1 MDARDSSLHTTRVEI
16 GNDRFQIQTDL
27 TDAELSAIVAY
38 VTGKVET
45 YVKADARMDMRK
57 QMLLMA
63 MDITSELFDM
73 RRRHARY
80 KEYYLESQKVSKV
93 LSDMLSAEI
102 DKLQSRS
109 QSDGQM
115 TKVKE

>member
-1 MDARDSSLHTTRVEI
+1 MNEMDSPDNSLHTARVEI

-27 TDAELSAIVAY
+27 TDAELSAIVEY
-38 VTGKVET
+38 VSQKVQMH
-45 YVKADARMDMRK
+45 VRSDARMDMRK

-80 KEYYLESQKVSKV
+80 KEYFLESQKEAKI
-93 LSDMLSAEI
+93 LI
-102 DKLQSRS
+102 DILDGELAKLQPP
-109 QSDGQM
+109 QP
-115 TKVKE
+115 

>member
-1 MDARDSSLHTTRVEI
+1 MDSPDLSLHTARVEI

-27 TDAELSAIVAY
+27 TDAELSAIVDY
-38 VTGKVET
+38 VSQKVQAH
-45 YVKADARMDMRK
+45 VRSDARMDMRK

-80 KEYYLESQKVSKV
+80 KEYFLESQKVSRI
-93 LSDMLSAEI
+93 LADMLDAELS
-102 DKLQSRS
+102 KLQSAS
-109 QSDGQM
+109 HLTQ
-115 TKVKE
+115 E

>member
-38 VTGKVET
+38 VTKKVDA

-57 QMLLMA
+57 QMLLMS

-80 KEYYLESQKVSKV
+80 KEFYLESQKEAKV
-93 LSDMLSAEI
+93 LAEMLSDEL
-102 DKLQSRS
+102 DKLQAASHFDTS
-109 QSDGQM
+109 M
-115 TKVKE
+115 TKVQK

>member
-27 TDAELSAIVAY
+27 TDAELSAIVSY
-38 VTGKVET
+38 VTKKVDT
-45 YVKADARMDMRK
+45 YVKSDARMDMRK

-80 KEYYLESQKVSKV
+80 KEFYQESQKVSKV
-93 LSDMLSAEI
+93 LAEMISDELGKLESSSHP
-102 DKLQSRS
+102 DK
-109 QSDGQM
+109 
-115 TKVKE
+115 

>member
-27 TDAELSAIVAY
+27 TDAELSAIVSYVTKKVDAY
-38 VTGKVET
+38 VKS
-45 YVKADARMDMRK
+45 DARMDMRK

-80 KEYYLESQKVSKV
+80 KEFYQESQKVSKV
-93 LSDMLSAEI
+93 LAEMISDELGKLESSSHP
-102 DKLQSRS
+102 DK
-109 QSDGQM
+109 
-115 TKVKE
+115 